1 MVRLKSRYV
10 LFEITYPSQTLTN
23 NDCKQNLL
31 LLKHK
36 SSPKQINS
44 KIIMQEI
51 RRSLQLYLGDYG
63 YGKVNSL
70 LQLKYFSNNTSTGIL
85 RCHREDIDL
94 LLTALFYINKLGD
107 NTNNNYIGKLVINPI
122 KISGTIKKMEQFI
135 IKRNDRLLKN
145 ININQKQN
153 DTNDF
158 NDLNWANDETE

>member
-1 MVRLKSRYV
+1 MVRLKTRYV
-10 LFEITYPSQTLTN
+10 LFEVTYPSDALSN

-36 SSPKQINS
+36 SSPKVVNS
-44 KIIMQEI
+44 KIILQEI

-63 YGKVNSL
+63 FGKVNSL

-94 LLTALFYINKLGD
+94 LLTSLFFINKLGD
-107 NTNNNYIGKLVINPI
+107 EMNNIVINPI

-145 ININQKQN
+145 INQQN
-153 DTNDF
+153 NDDS
-158 NDLNWANDETE
+158 NDLNSLNSLNWANDDIE